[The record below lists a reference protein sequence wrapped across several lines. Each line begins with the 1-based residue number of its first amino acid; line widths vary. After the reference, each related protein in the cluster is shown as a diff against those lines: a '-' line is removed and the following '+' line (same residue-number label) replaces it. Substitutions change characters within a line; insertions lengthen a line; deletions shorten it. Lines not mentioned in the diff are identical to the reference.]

1 MTDLGSVLSTI
12 DTWGADHAAA
22 VVLGPD
28 GVLAGRGEPGH
39 RFRWASLTKLAT
51 AWTVLIATER
61 GLLDLD
67 EPAGPPG
74 ATVRHLLAHASG
86 LPFEGTASL
95 AAPGTRRIYS
105 NPGYDALGALVA
117 ERTGRPFEEV
127 LREFVLAPLG
137 MDETELLERP
147 SQGLH
152 GPVGD
157 MAALAGELLRP
168 TAGRARD
175 GPGGDDGRVPGPGR
189 RRARRRSVRSVRL
202 GSRARAARRQGA
214 ALDGSDQ
221 QRGDVRTYRW
231 RRDVRAGSI
240 RWRTSGW

>member
-51 AWTVLIATER
+51 AWTVVIATER
-61 GLLDLD
+61 GLVDLD

-86 LPFEGTASL
+86 LPFEGAVSL
-95 AAPGTRRIYS
+95 AKPGRRRIYS
-105 NPGYDALGALVA
+105 NPGYDALGELVG

-127 LREFVLAPLG
+127 LREFVLAPLR
-137 MDETELLERP
+137 MDETKLLERP

-152 GPVGD
+152 GPDRRHGGAGRG
-157 MAALAGELLRP
+157 AASAA
-168 TAGRARD
+168 AGRARD
-175 GPGGDDGRVPGPGR
+175 GPGGDDGRIPGPGR
-189 RRARRRSVRSVRL
+189 RRTRGRSIRSVRL

-214 ALDGSDQ
+214 ALDGS
-221 QRGDVRTYRW
+221 TNSA
-231 RRDVRAGSI
+231 RRSDTSAAQGRSSGSI